1 MLIER
6 SLPTIHYSFTNLI
19 SIYSPK
25 EDLTPNPWLCG
36 GQIGSRDTV
45 LVFKTS
51 VLTVQNLDPEACSS
65 VTNIDSDSSLS
76 KPSTILAPINKNIN
90 FQPSCRSNVE
100 HSDDVVIGKNNE
112 IISKKRS
119 LIIDSM
125 SSSLSDQSISSVNGD
140 TTDIEDA
147 ILKLSDDY
155 NSSSS
160 SDASPQ
166 MDDAKEIVSADDKEN
181 TISEII
187 DKSEMPGAVLQMTY
201 RFVQTETRLL
211 KKILIAH
218 GFTEASEDQHYNL
231 LWTGVHIKADIL
243 RNLAPYQRVNHF
255 PR

>member
-1 MLIER
+1 MDSE
-6 SLPTIHYSFTNLI
+6 P
-19 SIYSPK
+19 
-25 EDLTPNPWLCG
+25 
-36 GQIGSRDTV
+36 
-45 LVFKTS
+45 
-51 VLTVQNLDPEACSS
+51 CSS
-65 VTNIDSDSSLS
+65 GTNHDSDSSLS
-76 KPSTILAPINKNIN
+76 KPSTVLAPMNKNIN
-90 FQPSCRSNVE
+90 FQPSCRSNAE

-140 TTDIEDA
+140 TTDIEEA
-147 ILKLSDDY
+147 ILKLSDY

-166 MDDAKEIVSADDKEN
+166 LDESKEIVSDTRLDDKEN
-181 TISEII
+181 TIESI
-187 DKSEMPGAVLQMTY
+187 DKSEMPGAVLRMTY

-211 KKILIAH
+211 KKILIGH
-218 GFTEASEDQHYNL
+218 GFTEATEDQNYNL

>member
-1 MLIER
+1 
-6 SLPTIHYSFTNLI
+6 
-19 SIYSPK
+19 
-25 EDLTPNPWLCG
+25 
-36 GQIGSRDTV
+36 
-45 LVFKTS
+45 
-51 VLTVQNLDPEACSS
+51 
-65 VTNIDSDSSLS
+65 
-76 KPSTILAPINKNIN
+76 
-90 FQPSCRSNVE
+90 
-100 HSDDVVIGKNNE
+100 
-112 IISKKRS
+112 
-119 LIIDSM
+119 M

-166 MDDAKEIVSADDKEN
+166 MDESKEIVSASDMRLDDKEN
-181 TISEII
+181 TISETI
-187 DKSEMPGAVLQMTY
+187 DKSEMPGAVLEMTY

-211 KKILIAH
+211 KKILISH